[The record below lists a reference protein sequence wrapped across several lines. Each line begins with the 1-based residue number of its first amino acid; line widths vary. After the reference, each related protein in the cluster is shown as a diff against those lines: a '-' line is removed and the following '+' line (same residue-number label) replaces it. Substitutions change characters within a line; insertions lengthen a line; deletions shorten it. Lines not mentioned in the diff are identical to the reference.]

1 MTAAHSKWSASG
13 FEAMML
19 CPGKLTMEAG
29 KADSTSVYAAE
40 GTAAHQVLTWCLQQ
54 RVPASHFLGC
64 ELSLNKGGRVTEFC
78 MPGDRPQRVAPDGAN
93 MVVEWQFTCDEDMVR
108 HVQVTLDYVDVLM
121 QVPGAVLLVDQKV
134 NYSSYLGVPFDEAW
148 GTLDIT
154 VILPDEVVT
163 IDFKYGRGVE
173 VKAEK
178 NPQMSLYTGGVLRVL
193 EAMGEKPERVRL
205 VISQPRTSVAP
216 SEWDC
221 STEQLETWL
230 RSTARSAVAS
240 ATNADRHRDAPGF
253 RITYLRPNDKSC
265 KFCRAKATC
274 PAARAEVAQTLRE
287 GAAPATPDEF
297 DALVAEQPSADMEV
311 AWLAAALKKVDYIED
326 WAKAIRAEAERR
338 MFDGADVPG
347 FKLVAGK
354 KGNRAWS
361 DRAQA
366 EAQLKAMR
374 LRVEQMYELKLIS
387 PTSAEKLAPS
397 YDKVGNVKP
406 LKEGAPEPLIGP
418 RQWAKLKGLITQSE
432 GRPHVAPIDDARP
445 AITVAAVADDFSVV
459 EAMA

>member
-1 MTAAHSKWSASG
+1 VTAAHSKWSASG

-40 GTAAHQVLTWCLQQ
+40 GTGAHQVLTWCLQ
-54 RVPASHFLGC
+54 RGVPASDYLGR
-64 ELSLNKGGRVTEFC
+64 ELFLNKAGR
-78 MPGDRPQRVAPDGAN
+78 
-93 MVVEWQFTCDEDMVR
+93 MVEARDAAGFTFTCDDDMVR
-108 HVQVTLDYVDVLM
+108 HVQVTLDYVATLM
-121 QVPGAVLLVDQKV
+121 AMPGAVLLVDQRV

-148 GTLDIT
+148 GTLDVT

-178 NPQMSLYTGGVLRVL
+178 NPQMSLYAGGVLQVL
-193 EAMGEKPERVRL
+193 DAMGEKPARVRL

-221 STEQLETWL
+221 ATEDLETWL

-240 ATNADRHRDAPGF
+240 AMNAERHQDAPGF

-274 PAARAEVAQTLRE
+274 PAARDEVAQTLRQ

-311 AWLAAALKKVDYIED
+311 EWLAAALKKVDYLEE
-326 WAKAIRAEAERR
+326 WAAAIRAEAERR
-338 MFDGADVPG
+338 MFDGQSVPG

-354 KGNRAWS
+354 KGARAWS
-361 DRAQA
+361 DPAQV
-366 EAQLKAMR
+366 EAMLKAMR
-374 LRVEQMYELKLIS
+374 LKTEDMYSLKLIS
-387 PTSAEKLAPS
+387 PTAAEKLAPA
-397 YDKVGNVKP
+397 YDKTGKLKP

-418 RQWAKLKGLITQSE
+418 RQWPKLTALITQSS
-432 GRPHVAPIDDARP
+432 GKPHVAPADDARP
-445 AITVAAVADDFSVV
+445 AIEVKATVDEFDDVSTTQIPTPSATAEF
-459 EAMA
+459 A

>member
-1 MTAAHSKWSASG
+1 VTAAHSKWSASG

-54 RVPASHFLGC
+54 RVPASHFLGR
-64 ELSLNKGGRVTEFC
+64 ELFLNKAGR
-78 MPGDRPQRVAPDGAN
+78 
-93 MVVEWQFTCDEDMVR
+93 MVEARDTAGFEFTCDEDMVR

-154 VILPDEVVT
+154 VILPDEVVC

-178 NPQMSLYTGGVLRVL
+178 NPQMSLYTGGVLQVL
-193 EAMGEKPERVRL
+193 DAMGEKP
-205 VISQPRTSVAP
+205 
-216 SEWDC
+216 C
-221 STEQLETWL
+221 
-230 RSTARSAVAS
+230 AR
-240 ATNADRHRDAPGF
+240 APGHQPAAHERGAQRVGLQHRGAGDLAAQHRAQRRGQRHERRAPPRRAGL

-311 AWLAAALKKVDYIED
+311 AWLAAALKKVDYLED

-338 MFDGADVPG
+338 MFDGADR
-347 FKLVAGK
+347 AGLQA
-354 KGNRAWS
+354 GRRQEGRRAWS
-361 DRAQA
+361 DRPRPRRCS
-366 EAQLKAMR
+366 KACASR
-374 LRVEQMYELKLIS
+374 SRRC
-387 PTSAEKLAPS
+387 T
-397 YDKVGNVKP
+397 
-406 LKEGAPEPLIGP
+406 
-418 RQWAKLKGLITQSE
+418 T
-432 GRPHVAPIDDARP
+432 
-445 AITVAAVADDFSVV
+445 
-459 EAMA
+459 